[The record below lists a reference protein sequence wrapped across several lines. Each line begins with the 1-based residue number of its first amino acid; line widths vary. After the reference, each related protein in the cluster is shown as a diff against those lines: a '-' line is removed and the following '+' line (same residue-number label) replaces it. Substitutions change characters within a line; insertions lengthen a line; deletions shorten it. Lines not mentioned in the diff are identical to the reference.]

1 MPTLCSQEL
10 LTADRMLEGTAMSIP
25 QFQPSSDHESIGGEG
40 QKGEGQEGSCGN
52 LQSRLK
58 RV

>member
-1 MPTLCSQEL
+1 
-10 LTADRMLEGTAMSIP
+10 MLEDTAMSIP